1 MDIATTTHITEE
13 MNNLILRAA
22 KGEVTEQIPVWM
34 MRQAG
39 RYLPEFHTVRSKHEF
54 LEVCKS
60 PQLSAELTVQ
70 PYRRFAPHLDACI
83 VFSDIL
89 TIPAAMGQTLTMIK
103 GDGPKLT
110 PRLESPKG
118 IDALNLKPDVN
129 STLGYVGEAIR
140 ESIKMVENAVPV
152 IGFSGAPWTL
162 FTYMVEGGG
171 SRSWT
176 DSRSWLYKHP
186 KESRMVL
193 TAITDTVIEYLVM
206 QIDAGAELLQ
216 VFDTNAG
223 ELPPHIYDE
232 FIVPDLLRIAKE
244 VKAKRPG
251 KSSLICFP
259 KDCSNLRPFNSSEYD
274 VISVSW
280 KTSAKVARQQCP
292 DKVLQGNMDP
302 AILYAGDAVIRE
314 NVTRMIAEFG
324 REKYIANLGHGMMP
338 DMNPEMAESF
348 IKAVKGL

>member
-1 MDIATTTHITEE
+1 

-22 KGEVTEQIPVWM
+22 RGEATEAVPVWM

-60 PQLSAELTVQ
+60 PALSAELTVQ
-70 PYRRFAPHLDACI
+70 PYRRFAPQLDACI

-89 TIPAAMGQTLTMIK
+89 TIPAAMGQNLTMVK

-110 PRLESPKG
+110 PRLASPDQLSG
-118 IDALNLKPDVN
+118 LTLRPDVTK
-129 STLGYVGEAIR
+129 TLGYVGDAIK
-140 ESIKMVENAVPV
+140 ESIKLVNNAVPV

-176 DSRSWLYKHP
+176 ESRAWLYKHP
-186 KESRMVL
+186 KESRLLL
-193 TAITDTVIEYLVM
+193 TAITDTIIDYLVM
-206 QIDAGAELLQ
+206 QIDSGAELLQ

-223 ELPPHIYDE
+223 ELPPAVYEE
-232 FIVPDLLRIAKE
+232 FVVPDLLRIAQE
-244 VKAKRPG
+244 VKAKRPHV
-251 KSSLICFP
+251 SLICFP
-259 KDCSNLRPFNSSEYD
+259 KDCMNLKPFNQSAYD
-274 VISVSW
+274 VVSISW
-280 KTSAKVARQQCP
+280 KTDARKARAELP

-302 AILYAGDAVIRE
+302 AVLYAGDDVIRRTVHE
-314 NVTRMIAEFG
+314 MISKFG
-324 REKYIANLGHGMMP
+324 KEKYIANLGHGMMP
-338 DMNPEMAESF
+338 DMNPEMAQSF
-348 IKAVKGL
+348 INAVKSF

>member
-1 MDIATTTHITEE
+1 

-22 KGEVTEQIPVWM
+22 RGEATEAIPVWM

-60 PQLSAELTVQ
+60 PSLSAELTVQ
-70 PYRRFAPHLDACI
+70 PYRRFAPQLDACI

-110 PRLESPKG
+110 PRLSSPDQLSDL
-118 IDALNLKPDVN
+118 ILRPDVFN
-129 STLGYVGEAIR
+129 TLGYVGDAIK
-140 ESIKMVENAVPV
+140 ESIKLVKNEVPV

-176 DSRSWLYKHP
+176 ESRAWLYKHP
-186 KESRMVL
+186 NESRELL
-193 TAITDTVIEYLVM
+193 TATTDTIIDYLIM
-206 QIDAGAELLQ
+206 QIDSGAQLLQ

-223 ELPPHIYDE
+223 ELPPSIYEE
-232 FIVPDLLRIAKE
+232 FVVPDLLRIAKE
-244 VKAKRPG
+244 VKAKRPQIA
-251 KSSLICFP
+251 LICFP
-259 KDCSNLRPFNSSEYD
+259 KDCTNLKPFNDSAYD
-274 VISVSW
+274 VISISW
-280 KTSAKVARQQCP
+280 KTDARKARAELP
-292 DKVLQGNMDP
+292 NMVLQGNMDP
-302 AILYAGDAVIRE
+302 AVLYAGDAVIKRTVHE
-314 NVTRMIAEFG
+314 MIAKFG
-324 REKYIANLGHGMMP
+324 KEKYIANLGHGMMP
-338 DMNPEMAESF
+338 DMNPEMAQSF
-348 IKAVKGL
+348 INAVKSY

>member
-1 MDIATTTHITEE
+1 

-22 KGEVTEQIPVWM
+22 RGEATEQIPVWI

-39 RYLPEFHTVRSKHEF
+39 RYLPEFNTIRSKHEF
-54 LEVCKS
+54 LDVCKS
-60 PQLSAELTVQ
+60 PALSAELTVQ
-70 PYRRFAPHLDACI
+70 PYRRFAPQLDACI

-89 TIPAAMGQTLTMIK
+89 TIPAAMGQTLTMVK
-103 GDGPKLT
+103 GEGPKLS

-118 IDALNLKPDVN
+118 IDSLNLKPDVTR
-129 STLGYVGEAIR
+129 TLGYVGDAIR
-140 ESIKMVENAVPV
+140 ESIKLVDNQVPV

-176 DSRSWLYKHP
+176 ESRAWLYKYP
-186 KESRMVL
+186 QESRIIL
-193 TAITDTVIEYLVM
+193 SAITDVIIEYLIM

-223 ELPPHIYDE
+223 ELPPHIYNE
-232 FIVPDLLRIAKE
+232 FVVPDLLRIAQE
-244 VKAKRPG
+244 VKTQRPC
-251 KSSLICFP
+251 SLICFP
-259 KDCSNLRPFNSSEYD
+259 KDCSDLRPFNDSAYD

-280 KTSAKVARQQCP
+280 KTSARVARDQCP
-292 DKVLQGNMDP
+292 DKVLQGNLDP
-302 AILYAGDAVIRE
+302 ALLYAGDATIRE
-314 NVTRMIAEFG
+314 NVKRMISEFG

>member
-1 MDIATTTHITEE
+1 MVV
-13 MNNLILRAA
+13 NNLILRAA
-22 KGEVTEQIPVWM
+22 RGEATEQIPVWL

-60 PQLSAELTVQ
+60 PSLSAELTVQ
-70 PYRRFAPHLDACI
+70 PFRRFAPHLDACI

-89 TIPAAMGQTLTMIK
+89 TIPAAMGQTLTMVK

-110 PRLESPKG
+110 PRLVNPDSL
-118 IDALNLKPDVN
+118 ATLNLRPNVRE
-129 STLGYVGEAIR
+129 SLGYVGLAIE
-140 ESIKMVENAVPV
+140 ESIKLVNHQVPV

-171 SRSWT
+171 SRAWT
-176 DSRSWLYKHP
+176 ESRAWLYRHP
-186 KESRMVL
+186 AESRMLL

-223 ELPPHIYDE
+223 ELPVSVYEE
-232 FIVPDLLRIAKE
+232 FVVPDLLRIARE
-244 VKAKRPG
+244 VKARRPG
-251 KSSLICFP
+251 KASLICFP
-259 KDCSNLRPFNSSEYD
+259 KDCSNLAPFDQSEYD
-274 VISVSW
+274 VISISW
-280 KTSAKVARQQCP
+280 KTSPSVARAALP
-292 DKVLQGNMDP
+292 SKVLQGNLDP
-302 AILYAGDAVIRE
+302 AVLYAGDAAIRTKV
-314 NVTRMIAEFG
+314 NSMIAQFG

-348 IKAVKGL
+348 IKAVKGVE

>member
-1 MDIATTTHITEE
+1 

-22 KGEVTEQIPVWM
+22 RGEATEAIPVWM

-60 PQLSAELTVQ
+60 PSLSAELTVQ
-70 PYRRFAPHLDACI
+70 PYRRFAPQLDACI

-110 PRLESPKG
+110 PRLSSPDQLSDL
-118 IDALNLKPDVN
+118 ILRPDVFN
-129 STLGYVGEAIR
+129 TLGYVGDAIK
-140 ESIKMVENAVPV
+140 ESIKLVKNEVPV

-176 DSRSWLYKHP
+176 ESRAWLYKHP
-186 KESRMVL
+186 KESRELL
-193 TAITDTVIEYLVM
+193 TAITDTIIDYLIM
-206 QIDAGAELLQ
+206 QIDSGAQLLQ

-223 ELPPHIYDE
+223 ELPPSIYEE
-232 FIVPDLLRIAKE
+232 FVVPDLLRIAKE
-244 VKAKRPG
+244 VKAKRPQI
-251 KSSLICFP
+251 SLICFP
-259 KDCSNLRPFNSSEYD
+259 KDCTNLKPFNDSAYD
-274 VISVSW
+274 VISISW
-280 KTSAKVARQQCP
+280 KTDARKARAELP
-292 DKVLQGNMDP
+292 NKVLQGNMDP
-302 AILYAGDAVIRE
+302 AVLYAGDAVIKRTVHE
-314 NVTRMIAEFG
+314 MIAKFG
-324 REKYIANLGHGMMP
+324 KEKYIANLGHGMMP
-338 DMNPEMAESF
+338 DMNPEMAQSF
-348 IKAVKGL
+348 INAVKSY